1 MPSSLVSRINISPA
15 SIIRPMT
22 SGERMRLTREQVR
35 LIDKLALERYHIP
48 GLVLMENAS
57 RAVADAIISMAS
69 VADASVAIVCGGGNN
84 GGDGFAVARHL
95 HNRGAHVDL
104 VLAAAPARLRGDAL
118 MNWQIVEAM
127 GIENVD
133 FHDSED
139 VVNAHAVDIV
149 VDALFGTGL
158 SRQPDADMT
167 KLIEVMNRSGLPIVA
182 IDLPSGLDCDSG
194 EALGACIRATRTV
207 TFVAEKVGFA
217 NPASKQYTGEITVGD
232 IGCPRELI
240 EEVAK
245 MSPR

>member
-1 MPSSLVSRINISPA
+1 
-15 SIIRPMT
+15 MT

-149 VDALFGTGL
+149 IDALFGTGL
-158 SRQPDADMT
+158 SRQPGADMT

>member
-1 MPSSLVSRINISPA
+1 
-15 SIIRPMT
+15 
-22 SGERMRLTREQVR
+22 
-35 LIDKLALERYHIP
+35 
-48 GLVLMENAS
+48 
-57 RAVADAIISMAS
+57 
-69 VADASVAIVCGGGNN
+69 
-84 GGDGFAVARHL
+84 
-95 HNRGAHVDL
+95 
-104 VLAAAPARLRGDAL
+104 
-118 MNWQIVEAM
+118 M

-149 VDALFGTGL
+149 IDALFGTGL

>member
-1 MPSSLVSRINISPA
+1 
-15 SIIRPMT
+15 MT

-149 VDALFGTGL
+149 IDALFGTGL

>member
-1 MPSSLVSRINISPA
+1 
-15 SIIRPMT
+15 MT

>member
-1 MPSSLVSRINISPA
+1 
-15 SIIRPMT
+15 MT

-149 VDALFGTGL
+149 IDALFGTGL

-217 NPASKQYTGEITVGD
+217 NPASKQYTGENHRRRHRLPARIDRGS
-232 IGCPRELI
+232 G
-240 EEVAK
+240 
-245 MSPR
+245 

>member
-1 MPSSLVSRINISPA
+1 
-15 SIIRPMT
+15 MT

-194 EALGACIRATRTV
+194 EPVGSTIQ
-207 TFVAEKVGFA
+207 AEQSGH
-217 NPASKQYTGEITVGD
+217 
-232 IGCPRELI
+232 
-240 EEVAK
+240 
-245 MSPR
+245 